1 MRRAARERGRAARER
16 DRDPRGA
23 AREAHATDP
32 PALVRRA
39 HAGRRVAPVRDLPHQ
54 AESLLSARRGGRAPG
69 RRQRGPLRAPA
80 RGVQGPDA
88 VHRHHAQPADD
99 AGRRRGVRRHDA
111 GTRRLDHRRRAARPD
126 GTRLAYRR
134 TRRHSPH
141 VRRFVWLI
149 FLPAGLAAQ
158 QPVVSPA
165 LSRALTRVQ
174 DTTFSVWLF
183 ARPWASLDD
192 VSDRVAAAGARVRV
206 RSRWLHAISAD
217 VPAFA
222 LRQFLKD
229 RNLSR
234 IQPLGRFKLRSRP
247 GHPTPDLAPRVTF
260 APAAGPGDTCGVS
273 PGDDPVLG
281 PSAMPY
287 RQLHLRPLT
296 DQGID
301 ATGVRIALLDTGFDT
316 ANPAFNGITIT
327 AQYDFVFKDS
337 VVRDEP
343 GKDVAGAQSHG
354 TATWS
359 LFAGEV
365 TGRLHGIARG
375 ARYLLAKTEDI
386 RSETRVEEDNY
397 VAALEWADS
406 IGVDIVSSS
415 LGYLTFDNGFSYTPS
430 QLNGD
435 IAVTTV
441 AADMAAQ
448 RGILVVTAAGNDG
461 PDSRSIWTP
470 ADGDSVLAVGAED
483 SLGTI
488 AFFSSRGPTADGRI
502 KPDFTA
508 PGIAVCVVTDIG
520 HVNRLDGTSFATPLL
535 AASAALIKQLHPT
548 LTPIGLRTAFRNV
561 ANNRA
566 SPDTIRGWG
575 RPDVSAVGVFP
586 TGVAA
591 IAPLP
596 SGGTLTTITP
606 AFSWTVGTV
615 PPSAMPVSYRL
626 RIARD
631 SAFTTPLIDTIL
643 TVETFDL
650 GQPLKPGS
658 VFWQVDATAATGE
671 KATTGIVGP
680 IPVPPWATLLTLN
693 NPAGSVTNSAAPTFT
708 WSSPGVSSPPGPLT
722 YDLAV
727 QRVSTGL
734 YDFGVV
740 GLRDTTFTLTQPL
753 ELNTTYRWHLM
764 IHAGNDTTLVRSQGT
779 FLVTDGGLPTAT
791 LLYQNFPNPFPA
803 GGRDSTCLWFD
814 VATAGTVDLDI
825 IDLRGNP
832 VRRFIPGKD

>member
-1 MRRAARERGRAARER
+1 MRRLFW
-16 DRDPRGA
+16 
-23 AREAHATDP
+23 
-32 PALVRRA
+32 LV
-39 HAGRRVAPVRDLPHQ
+39 L
-54 AESLLSARRGGRAPG
+54 
-69 RRQRGPLRAPA
+69 
-80 RGVQGPDA
+80 
-88 VHRHHAQPADD
+88 
-99 AGRRRGVRRHDA
+99 
-111 GTRRLDHRRRAARPD
+111 
-126 GTRLAYRR
+126 
-134 TRRHSPH
+134 
-141 VRRFVWLI
+141 
-149 FLPAGLAAQ
+149 LPAGLAAQ
-158 QPVVSPA
+158 RPAVSPV
-165 LSRALTRVQ
+165 LPRVWQRTQ
-174 DTTFSVWLF
+174 DTTLSVWLF
-183 ARPWASLDD
+183 VRPEASLAA
-192 VSDRVAAAGARVRV
+192 VSERAAALGARVRV
-206 RSRWLHAISAD
+206 HSRWLHAISVDA
-217 VPAFA
+217 PTTA
-222 LRQFLKD
+222 LRVLAQD
-229 RNLSR
+229 RNLRR
-234 IQPLGRFKLRSRP
+234 IQPLGRFRLRTPPRSGRP
-247 GHPTPDLAPRVTF
+247 ATEQAPPIVLAPT
-260 APAAGPGDTCGVS
+260 AGPGDTCGVT

-296 DQGID
+296 DQGVNGS
-301 ATGVRIALLDTGFDT
+301 GVRIAILDAGFNT
-316 ANPAFNGITIT
+316 TNPAFNGITVT
-327 AQYDFVFKDS
+327 AQYDFVYHDS
-337 VVRDEP
+337 VVRN
-343 GKDVAGAQSHG
+343 QSHDDSTFNAAFHG
-354 TATWS
+354 TAVWS
-359 LFAGEV
+359 LFAGDV
-365 TGRLHGIARG
+365 PGRLHGIARG
-375 ARYLLAKTEDI
+375 ASYLLAKTEDV
-386 RSETRVEEDNY
+386 RSEARVEEDNY

-415 LGYLTFDNGFSYTPS
+415 LAYLVFDNGFSYTPS

-435 IAVTTV
+435 VAVTTV

-448 RGILVVTAAGNDG
+448 RGILVVTAAGNEG
-461 PDSRSIWTP
+461 PGSRSIWTP

-508 PGIAVCVVTDIG
+508 PGVAVCVVTDIG
-520 HVNRLDGTSFATPLL
+520 HLNRLDGTSFATPLL

-591 IAPLP
+591 IAPLA

-631 SAFTTPLIDTIL
+631 SAFTTPLIDTIV

-658 VFWQVDATAATGE
+658 VFWQIDATAATGE

-753 ELNTTYRWHLM
+753 ELNTTYRWHLV

-814 VATAGTVDLDI
+814 VATAGTVELDI

-832 VRRFIPGKD
+832 VRRFIPGKDFPAILDAGRYGRGTSGGAGLCDSRLMWDGRADDGTLLPAGVYLAKLKAPGLLVFKRIVFRGR

>member
-1 MRRAARERGRAARER
+1 M
-16 DRDPRGA
+16 
-23 AREAHATDP
+23 
-32 PALVRRA
+32 
-39 HAGRRVAPVRDLPHQ
+39 
-54 AESLLSARRGGRAPG
+54 
-69 RRQRGPLRAPA
+69 
-80 RGVQGPDA
+80 
-88 VHRHHAQPADD
+88 
-99 AGRRRGVRRHDA
+99 
-111 GTRRLDHRRRAARPD
+111 
-126 GTRLAYRR
+126 
-134 TRRHSPH
+134 
-141 VRRFVWLI
+141 RRFVWLI

-165 LSRALTRVQ
+165 LPRALTRVQ

-217 VPAFA
+217 VPASA

-229 RNLSR
+229 RDLRR

-247 GHPTPDLAPRVTF
+247 GHPTSDLAPLVTF

-301 ATGVRIALLDTGFDT
+301 ATGVRIVLLDTGFDT

-375 ARYLLAKTEDI
+375 ARYLLAKTEDV

-415 LGYLTFDNGFSYTPS
+415 LGYLAFDNGFSYTPS

-461 PDSRSIWTP
+461 PNPRSLSTP

-488 AFFSSRGPTADGRI
+488 SFFSSRGPTADGRL

-508 PGIAVCVVTDIG
+508 PGVAVCVLSGIG
-520 HVNRLDGTSFATPLL
+520 QVRRGDGTSFATPVL
-535 AASAALIKQLHPT
+535 AASAALVKQMHPT
-548 LTPIGLRTAFRNV
+548 LMPMELRAAFRNTGSK
-561 ANNRA
+561 RA
-566 SPDTIRGWG
+566 APDSIYGWG
-575 RPDVSAVGVFP
+575 RPDVAAAAVFP
-586 TGVAA
+586 TDVTAT
-591 IAPLP
+591 APLP
-596 SGGTLTTITP
+596 TAGPLTTITP
-606 AFSWTVGTV
+606 VFIWTVGTV
-615 PPSAMPVSYRL
+615 PPSATPVRYRV
-626 RIARD
+626 RVSRD
-631 SAFTTPLIDTIL
+631 STLASPLVDTLL
-643 TVETFDL
+643 TAETL
-650 GQPLKPGS
+650 NLPAPLKAGS
-658 VFWQVDATAATGE
+658 IFWRVDATAASGDS
-671 KATTGIVGP
+671 ATSGRIGP
-680 IPVPPWATLLTLN
+680 VVVPPWATLTALS
-693 NPAGSVTNSAAPTFT
+693 NPAGMVTDSAQPTLN
-708 WSSPGVSSPPGPLT
+708 WRPVAVSTPPGPFTFDLDVQHVATGVTDFNVANLT
-722 YDLAV
+722 
-727 QRVSTGL
+727 
-734 YDFGVV
+734 
-740 GLRDTTFTLTQPL
+740 DTTFSLTQPL
-753 ELNTTYRWHLM
+753 ERNTAYHWFLTV
-764 IHAGNDTTLVRSQGT
+764 HAGPDTSIIKSQGS
-779 FLVTDGGLPTAT
+779 FLVVDLGIPTST

-803 GGRDSTCLWFD
+803 AGRDSTCLWFD
-814 VATAGTVDLDI
+814 LPLAGAVELDI
-825 IDLRGNP
+825 LDLRGAP
-832 VRRFIPGKD
+832 VRHFVPGPDFPGVLPPGRYGRGSTGGGICDPRLMWDGRADDGHPLPAGVYLAKLKAPGLIVFKRIVFRGK

>member
-1 MRRAARERGRAARER
+1 MRRLFW
-16 DRDPRGA
+16 
-23 AREAHATDP
+23 
-32 PALVRRA
+32 LV
-39 HAGRRVAPVRDLPHQ
+39 L
-54 AESLLSARRGGRAPG
+54 
-69 RRQRGPLRAPA
+69 
-80 RGVQGPDA
+80 
-88 VHRHHAQPADD
+88 
-99 AGRRRGVRRHDA
+99 
-111 GTRRLDHRRRAARPD
+111 
-126 GTRLAYRR
+126 
-134 TRRHSPH
+134 
-141 VRRFVWLI
+141 
-149 FLPAGLAAQ
+149 LPAGLAAQ
-158 QPVVSPA
+158 RPAVSPM
-165 LSRALTRVQ
+165 LPRVWQRTQ
-174 DTTFSVWLF
+174 DTTLSVWLF
-183 ARPWASLDD
+183 VRPEASLAA
-192 VSDRVAAAGARVRV
+192 VSERAAALGARVRV
-206 RSRWLHAISAD
+206 QSRWLHAISVDA
-217 VPAFA
+217 PTTA
-222 LRQFLKD
+222 LRVLAQD
-229 RNLSR
+229 RNLRR
-234 IQPLGRFKLRSRP
+234 IQPLGRFRLRTPPRSGRP
-247 GHPTPDLAPRVTF
+247 ATEQAPPVVLAPT
-260 APAAGPGDTCGVS
+260 AAPGDTCGVT

-281 PSAMPY
+281 PSEMPY

-296 DQGID
+296 DQGVNG
-301 ATGVRIALLDTGFDT
+301 TGVRIAILDAGFNT
-316 ANPAFNGITIT
+316 TNPAFNGITVT
-327 AQYDFVFKDS
+327 AQYDFVYHDS
-337 VVRDEP
+337 VVRN
-343 GKDVAGAQSHG
+343 QSHDDSTFNAAFHG
-354 TATWS
+354 TAVWS
-359 LFAGEV
+359 LFAGDV
-365 TGRLHGIARG
+365 PGRLHGIARG
-375 ARYLLAKTEDI
+375 ASYLLAKTEDV

-415 LGYLTFDNGFSYTPS
+415 LAYLVFDNGFSYTPS

-435 IAVTTV
+435 VAVTTV

-448 RGILVVTAAGNDG
+448 RGILVVTAAGNEG
-461 PDSRSIWTP
+461 PGSRSIWTP

-508 PGIAVCVVTDIG
+508 PGVAVCVVTDIG

-535 AASAALIKQLHPT
+535 AASAALIQQLHPT

-561 ANNRA
+561 ASNRA

-591 IAPLP
+591 IAPLA

-631 SAFTTPLIDTIL
+631 STFTTPLIDTIV

-658 VFWQVDATAATGE
+658 VFWQIDATAATGE

-753 ELNTTYRWHLM
+753 ELNTTYRWHLV

-814 VATAGTVDLDI
+814 VATAGTVELDI

-832 VRRFIPGKD
+832 VRRFIPGKDFPAILDAGRYGRGTSGGIGLCDSRLMWDGRADDGTLLPAGVYLAKLKAPGLLVFKRIVFRGR